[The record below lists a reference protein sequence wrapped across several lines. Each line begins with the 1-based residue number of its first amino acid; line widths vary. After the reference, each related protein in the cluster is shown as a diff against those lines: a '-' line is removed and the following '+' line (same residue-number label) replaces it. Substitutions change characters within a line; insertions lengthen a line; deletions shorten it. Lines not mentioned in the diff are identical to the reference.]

1 MLPGDGARPA
11 LDRRALLP
19 LALATGL
26 SAAAANTLGP
36 FFVASSADAGIPIG
50 LAGVLLAVG
59 GALSI
64 AARVGFGAQADRRPR
79 NELHTVAAMM
89 LIGSTAGLLLATTQP
104 FLIVLAVPIGFA
116 LGWGWNGLLN
126 LAVVRM
132 YPASPAAAT
141 GVTQAGLYAGGVIG
155 PALFAVLATVGSY
168 PVAWLGFA
176 ATMLVAGLIVTATI
190 RRAPAPAPVVG
201 TAPSGGDR

>member
-1 MLPGDGARPA
+1 MSRL
-11 LDRRALLP
+11 
-19 LALATGL
+19 L
-26 SAAAANTLGP
+26 SAATR
-36 FFVASSADAGIPIG
+36 S
-50 LAGVLLAVG
+50 
-59 GALSI
+59 
-64 AARVGFGAQADRRPR
+64 
-79 NELHTVAAMM
+79 
-89 LIGSTAGLLLATTQP
+89 
-104 FLIVLAVPIGFA
+104 
-116 LGWGWNGLLN
+116 WNGLLN

-190 RRAPAPAPVVG
+190 RRAPAPAPVVA